1 MEIDS
6 IHIDEQD
13 FDIFLNL
20 KSKDKVAFVSD
31 TVCYGI
37 DAAMSKLQI
46 FEPEDEIEFEA
57 DFDID
62 DKPTK
67 KEQTVSESFQDTV
80 YEELIHDRHRMNI
93 LIINNAIHMNS
104 SSLSWIRKMVLKLF
118 MDGHVIIK
126 NKHAKKI
133 PGIDKFRYY
142 RCYDIIGQVPPIC
155 LS

>member
-1 MEIDS
+1 VEIDS